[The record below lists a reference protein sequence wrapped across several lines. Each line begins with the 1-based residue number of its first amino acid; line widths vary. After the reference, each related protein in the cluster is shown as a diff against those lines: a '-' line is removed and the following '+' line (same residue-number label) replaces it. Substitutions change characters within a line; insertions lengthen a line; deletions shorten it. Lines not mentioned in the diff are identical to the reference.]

1 MTDAQYA
8 EIIRRLTRIE
18 TSQKRLARSFHNH
31 DMKADGETEG
41 NHPWLNLN
49 EKRCAQVQKA
59 YEYLV
64 AHKDQKGR
72 KATIAEACR
81 KTYEPRRGG
90 YPSLSALEAYCYS
103 VPITQFV

>member
-1 MTDAQYA
+1 MTDAQFA
-8 EIIRRLTRIE
+8 EIIRHLNRIE
-18 TSQKRLARSFHNH
+18 TSQKKLARSFHNH

-41 NHPWLNLN
+41 NHPWLKLPV
-49 EKRCAQVQKA
+49 KRSAQVQKA

-64 AHKDQKGR
+64 ARKDEKGR

-81 KTYEPRRGG
+81 KTYEPKRGG